1 MTLCFNMDQ
10 HLFLFFMC
18 PQYAERR
25 HEISNPL
32 TLVILFLEGYLREFS
47 FLFPFLQIQ
56 VMDLLTNTAHVLQ
69 QMSILL
75 KCCPNE
81 KTPLHNWTP
90 LPQAMLSSVAVS
102 SAEDPDIKE
111 MIQTLEV
118 LSDEL
123 NKIPF
128 LYFIFLT
135 TKQLSKV
142 NSFTPLILQFL

>member
-1 MTLCFNMDQ
+1 MSSLSF
-10 HLFLFFMC
+10 FLF
-18 PQYAERR
+18 
-25 HEISNPL
+25 S
-32 TLVILFLEGYLREFS
+32 
-47 FLFPFLQIQ
+47 QIQ
-56 VMDLLTNTAHVLQ
+56 VMDLLTSTAHVLQ

-102 SAEDPDIKE
+102 SVAVSSAEDFDIKE

-128 LYFIFLT
+128 LFFIFLT

>member
-1 MTLCFNMDQ
+1 
-10 HLFLFFMC
+10 MC
-18 PQYAERR
+18 PQYAERL

-32 TLVILFLEGYLREFS
+32 TLVILFVEGYLSEFS

-75 KCCPNE
+75 KCCPIE

-90 LPQAMLSSVAVS
+90 LPQAILSSVAVS

>member
-1 MTLCFNMDQ
+1 MSSL
-10 HLFLFFMC
+10 
-18 PQYAERR
+18 
-25 HEISNPL
+25 
-32 TLVILFLEGYLREFS
+32 S
-47 FLFPFLQIQ
+47 FFPFSQIQ

-102 SAEDPDIKE
+102 SAEDFDIKE
-111 MIQTLEV
+111 MIETLEV

-142 NSFTPLILQFL
+142 NSFTPLILQFLLS

>member
-1 MTLCFNMDQ
+1 MSSLSF
-10 HLFLFFMC
+10 
-18 PQYAERR
+18 
-25 HEISNPL
+25 
-32 TLVILFLEGYLREFS
+32 
-47 FLFPFLQIQ
+47 FLFPFSQIQ
-56 VMDLLTNTAHVLQ
+56 VMDLLTNTAYVLQ
-69 QMSILL
+69 QMSISL

-128 LYFIFLT
+128 LYFVF
-135 TKQLSKV
+135 
-142 NSFTPLILQFL
+142 

>member
-1 MTLCFNMDQ
+1 MSSLSF
-10 HLFLFFMC
+10 FLF
-18 PQYAERR
+18 
-25 HEISNPL
+25 S
-32 TLVILFLEGYLREFS
+32 
-47 FLFPFLQIQ
+47 QIQ

-81 KTPLHNWTP
+81 KTPLHNWTL

-102 SAEDPDIKE
+102 SAEDFDIKE

-142 NSFTPLILQFL
+142 NFFTPLILQFL